1 MTGDAVITDELY
13 ERGLA
18 IRREMFG
25 AEGAEA
31 QVESTTEFTDK
42 LQDIITRNC
51 FGDIWSRPGLT
62 RRERSLITVAM
73 LVALGRPNQVAV
85 HLRGAVANGV
95 TPTEVRELLLH
106 AHLYCGIPAMVDGF
120 ATASKILGDDLTM
133 ED

>member
-1 MTGDAVITDELY
+1 
-13 ERGLA
+13 
-18 IRREMFG
+18 
-25 AEGAEA
+25 
-31 QVESTTEFTDK
+31 
-42 LQDIITRNC
+42 
-51 FGDIWSRPGLT
+51 
-62 RRERSLITVAM
+62 M

-120 ATASKILGDDLTM
+120 ATASTVLGDDLTM